1 MSELPVEYLNQ
12 MRNLLGQAGFLSY
25 IDEMKK
31 PYWRGIRFNPQK
43 YSEDQD
49 PLQMADGV
57 GEHVPWAKNSYYL
70 SNDSIAGSSIFH
82 EAGAYYIQEPSAMSV
97 VTVLDPKPGEK
108 ILDLCAAPGGK
119 STQAA
124 GLMEGKGLIVC
135 NEPVYSRAQILSR
148 NIERM
153 GICNSLVISYK
164 PEQLV
169 KHFGDFFDKIIV
181 DAPCSGEG
189 MFRRHPESILEWK
202 ENSPAVCAER
212 QKDILNSASL
222 MVRRG
227 GVIVYSTCTFNNTE
241 NEGVISWFL
250 ESHPEFETDPFVL
263 EGIGAAEKGYLHLYP
278 HEIRGEGHFIC
289 RLIRK
294 GISDSLPDCRSEK
307 NKNEKVQ
314 IPDLS
319 SVFKNIDVDKLL
331 IEQDKILLV
340 NEEMRT
346 TRINH
351 LRYLR
356 KGLQIAHAKG
366 KVFEPDHAAVMG
378 MKESKIR
385 NIVDISQSQARQFIY
400 GEQIICSNKIKG
412 WTALRYG
419 HLLIGWGKISEGM
432 IKNHYPKGLRKRT
445 D

>member
-1 MSELPVEYLNQ
+1 M
-12 MRNLLGQAGFLSY
+12 
-25 IDEMKK
+25 
-31 PYWRGIRFNPQK
+31 
-43 YSEDQD
+43 
-49 PLQMADGV
+49 
-57 GEHVPWAKNSYYL
+57 
-70 SNDSIAGSSIFH
+70 
-82 EAGAYYIQEPSAMSV
+82 
-97 VTVLDPKPGEK
+97 
-108 ILDLCAAPGGK
+108 
-119 STQAA
+119 
-124 GLMEGKGLIVC
+124 
-135 NEPVYSRAQILSR
+135 
-148 NIERM
+148 
-153 GICNSLVISYK
+153 
-164 PEQLV
+164 
-169 KHFGDFFDKIIV
+169 
-181 DAPCSGEG
+181 
-189 MFRRHPESILEWK
+189 
-202 ENSPAVCAER
+202 
-212 QKDILNSASL
+212 
-222 MVRRG
+222 
-227 GVIVYSTCTFNNTE
+227 
-241 NEGVISWFL
+241 
-250 ESHPEFETDPFVL
+250 
-263 EGIGAAEKGYLHLYP
+263 
-278 HEIRGEGHFIC
+278 
-289 RLIRK
+289 IRK